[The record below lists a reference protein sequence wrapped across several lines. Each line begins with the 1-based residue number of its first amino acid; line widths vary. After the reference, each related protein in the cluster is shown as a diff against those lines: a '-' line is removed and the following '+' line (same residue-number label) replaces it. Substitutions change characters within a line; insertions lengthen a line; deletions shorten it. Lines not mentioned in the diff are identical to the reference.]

1 MTSIRVGAAL
11 DAVPGPRYFEKHG
24 LLELHP
30 PLSFPRA
37 ATLQRW
43 RASIPA
49 HSEVA
54 LAVTRRAH
62 GGKDGALRFDK
73 PGARTW
79 LDESIAAL
87 SPRFVVL
94 ATGPELSTGSRDRAL
109 LARFVEEVRAKG
121 PLVVWQPRGLWEADE
136 ARRCAREIGCE
147 IALDLLGA
155 IAGPRA
161 PGARE
166 LMGLEAEIPD
176 TKGVAYG
183 RIEALG
189 THARLGDG
197 HLRRALEEGLATG
210 AEELRLVVQSED
222 ALRRTARLATLVEGL
237 ADDAAGFAMPK
248 RRSAEGFDESE
259 PDDEHLDDDDDDL
272 DDDDLD
278 DDDDDLDDDE
288 E

>member
-43 RASIPA
+43 RAGIPA
-49 HSEVA
+49 HCEVA

-73 PGARTW
+73 AGARTW
-79 LDESIAAL
+79 LEESIAAL
-87 SPRFVVL
+87 APRFVVL
-94 ATGPELSTGSRDRAL
+94 STGPELSTGSRDRAL
-109 LARFVEEVRAKG
+109 LARFVEEVRGKG
-121 PLVVWQPRGLWEADE
+121 PLVVWQPRGLWETEE
-136 ARRCAREIGCE
+136 AARYAREIGCQ

-155 IAGPRA
+155 SAGPRV

-166 LMGLEAEIPD
+166 LMGLEAEIPEA
-176 TKGVAYG
+176 KGVAYG

-197 HLRRALEEGLATG
+197 HLRRALDEGLATG
-210 AEELRLVVQSED
+210 ADELRLVVQSED
-222 ALRRTARLATLVEGL
+222 ALRKATRLATMVEGL
-237 ADDAAGFAMPK
+237 ADDASGFAMP
-248 RRSAEGFDESE
+248 RRRGAEAGLDEGE
-259 PDDEHLDDDDDDL
+259 LEDDELDDEDEDL
-272 DDDDLD
+272 G
-278 DDDDDLDDDE
+278 DDDLDDDE